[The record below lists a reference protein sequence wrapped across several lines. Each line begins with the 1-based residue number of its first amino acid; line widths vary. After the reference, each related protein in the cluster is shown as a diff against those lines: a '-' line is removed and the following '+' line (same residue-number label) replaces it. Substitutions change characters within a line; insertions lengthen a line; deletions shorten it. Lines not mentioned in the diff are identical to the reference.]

1 MNMLE
6 TILSRKSVRHYKQE
20 KIDWG
25 IIADILKFAND
36 LPMLIDGIAVEY
48 KLVSNIETKQ
58 GFYGPL
64 SLNAPYYI
72 CISSEE
78 KENYLVN
85 AGYLMQQISLYINSK
100 GLGTCFIDTATPG
113 KSLKSTMKY
122 KYVTAIAF
130 GKTSKPLFRNMI
142 EAKRLPESDV
152 VVYKEGVSPDIQKML
167 TAARY
172 APSHMNSQPWR
183 FVAYKNR
190 IHIFCKKNA
199 FLKSVLKNSK
209 MIDMGIMLANLLL
222 TAEELWIDVSFTK
235 SVALKQKQFPN
246 HEYFITLNIG

>member
-1 MNMLE
+1 MLE
-6 TILSRKSVRHYKQE
+6 TILSRQSVRHYKHE
-20 KIDWG
+20 KVEWE
-25 IIADILKFAND
+25 IIADILRFAD
-36 LPMLIDGIAVEY
+36 ELPMLIDGIAVEY

-72 CISSEE
+72 CISSED
-78 KENYLVN
+78 KENHLIN

-113 KSLKSTMKY
+113 RSLRSTMKY
-122 KYVTAIAF
+122 KYITAIAF
-130 GKTSKPLFRNMI
+130 GKAAKPLFREMI
-142 EAKRLPESDV
+142 DAKRLPEEDV
-152 VVYKEGVSPDIQKML
+152 VVYKDEVSLDIKKIL

-172 APSHMNSQPWR
+172 APSHLNSQPWR
-183 FVAYKNR
+183 FVVYKKR

-199 FLKSVLKNSK
+199 FLKGVLNNSK

-222 TAEELWIDVSFTK
+222 TAEELWTDVSFTK
-235 SVALKQKQFPN
+235 SETMMQKQLPN
-246 HEYFITLNIG
+246 NEYFRTVIIG